1 MKDIHIMLDQ
11 WHYMIA
17 NSRYS
22 QIAGIQMLEFCRD
35 LYLID
40 KSSLS
45 SGDLDVILANT
56 MGNSNT

>member
-1 MKDIHIMLDQ
+1 MLDQ

-22 QIAGIQMLEFCRD
+22 QIAGIHLVEFCRD

-45 SGDLDVILANT
+45 SGDLEVYLANT
-56 MGNSNT
+56 IGTSNT